1 MQKSFFIQIQ
11 ASADPQSTLSVSFE
25 AVLSQLD
32 PLPRMF
38 IEWDGSFVW
47 RGEAEPNPTNADA
60 TWQLDGMIYDHL
72 GAVRYVEL
80 KGNCTYEPWQKLIT
94 ILGWPQQQLVIH
106 LVPEG
111 RYESMDTFT
120 SNFIA

>member
-25 AVLSQLD
+25 EVLSQLES
-32 PLPRMF
+32 LPRMF

-47 RGEAEPNPTNADA
+47 RGDTEPNSADA
-60 TWQLDGMIYDHL
+60 SAPWQLDGMIYDHL

-80 KGNCTYEPWQKLIT
+80 KGNCVGEPWQKLIS
-94 ILGWPQQQLVIH
+94 ILGWPQQKLVVH

-111 RYESMDTFT
+111 RFESMGTFT